1 MDSGQVL
8 AARDPD
14 VAHPPASTIKV
25 LLALVA
31 LDELNLN
38 STVVADVADTEVE
51 CNCVGIKPFRTYTAR
66 QLLDGLLL
74 VSGNDAANTLAQ
86 MLGGPDAAVAKMNA
100 KAASLGATNTH
111 AATPSGLD
119 GPGGSGATTAH
130 DLAVIFRAAM
140 GNPMFA
146 QITAEPSAMFPSD
159 SRRRTDPQPGRAAAA
174 LPRRARRQDG
184 LHRCRAQD
192 VRGRRGTRRPPAGDR
207 HDVRAGETGRPDV
220 LGSGGQPVRLGLR
233 AQSAV
238 QRRFAVTARYQ
249 PAFGSAAVSS
259 AVSTGIRC
267 SAISGCGSRPPPR
280 RPRRTRSSSLS
291 PGPEMFPPGTCR
303 RPAAPARRHGASR
316 RTARIS
322 CCKVWL
328 SFSSAPGV
336 TVTTTPSR
344 MPRSRVCGVLP
355 SFMRM
360 FGLGLT
366 IAVLV
371 DATLVRMVLLPAFMH
386 VLGQWNWWAPKP
398 RRACTHAS
406 ASASTG
412 CLPPPP
418 EVVHGMS

>member
-1 MDSGQVL
+1 MGKLMAAIAALLTVIATFGAVLAPPSWADVDVQPAGSLPIPDGPAQTWIVADMDSGQVL

-31 LDELNLN
+31 LDELNLH

-159 SRRRTDPQPGRAAAA
+159 HGDEPILNQDELLQRYPGALGGKTGFTDAARKTFVGAAA
-174 LPRRARRQDG
+174 RG
-184 LHRCRAQD
+184 
-192 VRGRRGTRRPPAGDR
+192 GRRLVIAMMYGLVKQGGPTYWDQAASLFDWGFALNPQSS
-207 HDVRAGETGRPDV
+207 V
-220 LGSGGQPVRLGLR
+220 GSL
-233 AQSAV
+233 
-238 QRRFAVTARYQ
+238 
-249 PAFGSAAVSS
+249 
-259 AVSTGIRC
+259 
-267 SAISGCGSRPPPR
+267 
-280 RPRRTRSSSLS
+280 
-291 PGPEMFPPGTCR
+291 
-303 RPAAPARRHGASR
+303 
-316 RTARIS
+316 
-322 CCKVWL
+322 
-328 SFSSAPGV
+328 
-336 TVTTTPSR
+336 
-344 MPRSRVCGVLP
+344 
-355 SFMRM
+355 
-360 FGLGLT
+360 
-366 IAVLV
+366 
-371 DATLVRMVLLPAFMH
+371 
-386 VLGQWNWWAPKP
+386 
-398 RRACTHAS
+398 
-406 ASASTG
+406 
-412 CLPPPP
+412 
-418 EVVHGMS
+418 